1 MNNEGS
7 TYKVLGSDGNE
18 YDSLSTDKI
27 KQWIRESRV
36 EKKTPVM
43 PDGAED
49 WVFLGDLKDF
59 AEDFASVG
67 QKPEVPGSPRRLRMA
82 GYIGVLLVVAGIAIA
97 VFFILKK
104 MKHH

>member
-1 MNNEGS
+1 MMNNEWS

-18 YDSLSTDKI
+18 YDSLSADKI

-49 WVFLGDLKDF
+49 WIFLGDVKEF
-59 AEDFASVG
+59 AEDFAAVR
-67 QKPEVPGSPRRLRMA
+67 QKPDAPGSPRRLRMA
-82 GYIGVLLVVAGIAIA
+82 GYIGLLLVVAGIA

-104 MKHH
+104 IKHH

>member
-18 YDSLSTDKI
+18 YDSLSADKI

-49 WVFLGDLKDF
+49 WVFLGDLKEF

-67 QKPEVPGSPRRLRMA
+67 QKPEAPGFPRRLKMA
-82 GYIGVLLVVAGIAIA
+82 GYIGLFLVVAGIA
-97 VFFILKK
+97 VFFILIK

>member
-1 MNNEGS
+1 MNNEWS

-49 WVFLGDLKDF
+49 AWSDDLLDLV
-59 AEDFASVG
+59 S
-67 QKPEVPGSPRRLRMA
+67 MA
-82 GYIGVLLVVAGIAIA
+82 
-97 VFFILKK
+97 
-104 MKHH
+104 